1 MIIRLENAQEILADK
16 VACRNLFG
24 PLPKAE
30 TLYIVPKRRNCET
43 AKLPKPAETAETA
56 ETSITKFLHSFGINN
71 INILIRFRHSFDML
85 RSLKKKNKM
94 NVRNV
99 PIFLKKT
106 HYSPSKSVPVR
117 TQA

>member
-1 MIIRLENAQEILADK
+1 
-16 VACRNLFG
+16 
-24 PLPKAE
+24 
-30 TLYIVPKRRNCET
+30 
-43 AKLPKPAETAETA
+43 
-56 ETSITKFLHSFGINN
+56 
-71 INILIRFRHSFDML
+71 ML